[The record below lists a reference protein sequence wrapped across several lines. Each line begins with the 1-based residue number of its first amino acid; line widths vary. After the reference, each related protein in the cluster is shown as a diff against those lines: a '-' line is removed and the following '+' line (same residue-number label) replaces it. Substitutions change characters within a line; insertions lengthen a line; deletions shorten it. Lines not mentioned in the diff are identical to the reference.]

1 MRILVLG
8 GTVFLGHAVAAEAV
22 RRGHDVVCA
31 ARGTSGG
38 IPDGAALAPVD
49 REQGLGALAGERFD
63 AVVDVARNYR
73 WVREALDVLGAKA
86 GHWTFVSTI
95 NAYADTRTT
104 RQSTDAPLQEPITDS
119 DDVSTPESYGGVK
132 VACENAVRA
141 AVGDRAFVLR
151 PGLITGPNDTSDRF
165 GYWPARLARGGRV
178 LVPDEPDHPAQ
189 HADVRDLANWILDA
203 AANGITGAFDG
214 SSPVMP
220 LGTLLKEIAEAVAPP
235 GTELVAVP
243 SEDLTEAGVQ
253 PWMGPKSLP
262 FWLPESWQ
270 GLVSHDTS
278 PSLDTGLRIR
288 PLAETAL
295 ATLET
300 ERELGL
306 DRERRAG
313 LTPAEEAEL
322 LANVPHRTW

>member
-8 GTVFLGHAVAAEAV
+8 GTVFLGRAVAVEAV
-22 RRGHDVVCA
+22 QRGHDVVCA
-31 ARGTSGG
+31 ARGTSGDV
-38 IPDGAALAPVD
+38 PDGAKLVPVD
-49 REQGLGALAGERFD
+49 REQGLGSLSGERFD

-73 WVREALDVLGAKA
+73 WVQDALETLGATA

-95 NAYADTRTT
+95 NVYADNGTPGL
-104 RQSTDAPLQEPITDS
+104 STDAELLEPITDS
-119 DDVSTPESYGGVK
+119 DDVSTAESYGAIK
-132 VACENAVRA
+132 VACENAVRE

-178 LVPDEPDHPAQ
+178 LVPDADHPTQ
-189 HADVRDLANWILDA
+189 HADVRDLAAWIVDA
-203 AANGITGAFDG
+203 AENGLAGTFDG
-214 SSPVMP
+214 TSLTTP
-220 LGTLLKEIAEAVAPP
+220 LNELLGQIAELVAPP
-235 GTELVAVP
+235 GTELVAIAP
-243 SEDLTEAGVQ
+243 EDLTEAGVQ
-253 PWMGPKSLP
+253 PWAGPKSLP
-262 FWLPESWQ
+262 FWLPESHQ
-270 GLVSHDTS
+270 GIAARDAR
-278 PSLDTGLRIR
+278 PSLDAGLRIR
-288 PLAETAL
+288 PLAETVS

-322 LANVPHRTW
+322 LATLPHRPR